1 MKAQIKQA
9 FPQLTDDEINTIIP
23 NKEEMSFMKIETHSG
38 EVVTAHCLGKK
49 PIVFH
54 IRDAFFP
61 TIYLLWMFPKESLPS
76 FTTWYVV
83 VPKFQNGADLMLPG
97 IIIDEKVGLRAYG
110 RLKKGETVAVNT
122 NQNAAA
128 VAVGRTALSSE
139 DMYMAGRRGKG
150 VEILHCIGDKL
161 WELGGK
167 ESPPQWGPPAVMQS
181 ANNEEEASQ
190 EMTEQSD
197 EAQATIPEDDTK
209 PESSVDQQPVGEE
222 TESNADE
229 ATEGIA
235 EGESETQK
243 SPQELMDELVEYCFL
258 KALKTSAK
266 KIELPVLTSNF
277 FRLHMVPACPSDKS
291 LDVKKSSYKKLS
303 KFLDLMK
310 KEGVLVVKELTKG
323 VESIT
328 DINHGH
334 DRIRQFKLQE
344 ESCERKSDPLET
356 VKEVG
361 KYLPPVITPL
371 FLVNANTLALF
382 SSGRY
387 RYVLQSKFL
396 FIGMWSLRFFFRKGS
411 SLRAQ
416 EVRSFL
422 TDYVKQNNLQDES
435 SKRSV
440 DRWVPSVICFLKIHH
455 LCSQVKLDPILSDVA
470 LKKGE
475 NELKMSWEELMS
487 RVMSKLSPAYEMVF
501 PDGAEPIILK
511 GQLEPVEISTASR
524 AGNKKVTLISGLET
538 FRIDLEQFAHR

>member
-9 FPQLTDDEINTIIP
+9 FPQLSDDEINTIIP

-61 TIYLLWMFPKESLPS
+61 TIYLLWMLPKESLPS

-197 EAQATIPEDDTK
+197 EAQAIPEDDTK

-222 TESNADE
+222 TESKADE
-229 ATEGIA
+229 ATEGLA
-235 EGESETQK
+235 EGESEPQK

-382 SSGRY
+382 SPGRY

-396 FIGMWSLRFFFRKGS
+396 FIGM
-411 SLRAQ
+411 
-416 EVRSFL
+416 
-422 TDYVKQNNLQDES
+422 
-435 SKRSV
+435 
-440 DRWVPSVICFLKIHH
+440 
-455 LCSQVKLDPILSDVA
+455 
-470 LKKGE
+470 
-475 NELKMSWEELMS
+475 
-487 RVMSKLSPAYEMVF
+487 
-501 PDGAEPIILK
+501 
-511 GQLEPVEISTASR
+511 
-524 AGNKKVTLISGLET
+524 
-538 FRIDLEQFAHR
+538 